1 MVGDD
6 CSDGGELVVAQAKP
20 ICSGT
25 HSPEDVLGEEDGVP
39 AGLGVTQGRLGL
51 NSASEE
57 GGVPVVGE
65 EGEEAVGDAE
75 GLGGVEVG
83 AAADRGVLN
92 IVFRRHIRVKM
103 GVVEKSGCAWS
114 DIFKNQNK
122 LSIFI
127 RFILKE
133 NGFSTKKWGQSAKI
147 TDFRDFAC

>member
-1 MVGDD
+1 
-6 CSDGGELVVAQAKP
+6 
-20 ICSGT
+20 
-25 HSPEDVLGEEDGVP
+25 
-39 AGLGVTQGRLGL
+39 
-51 NSASEE
+51 
-57 GGVPVVGE
+57 
-65 EGEEAVGDAE
+65 
-75 GLGGVEVG
+75 
-83 AAADRGVLN
+83 
-92 IVFRRHIRVKM
+92 M

>member
-1 MVGDD
+1 M
-6 CSDGGELVVAQAKP
+6 CSELVLTVFSLNYS
-20 ICSGT
+20 ILCNI
-25 HSPEDVLGEEDGVP
+25 
-39 AGLGVTQGRLGL
+39 VTVKFIKVFTSYIRINNSLKFNTFL
-51 NSASEE
+51 N
-57 GGVPVVGE
+57 
-65 EGEEAVGDAE
+65 
-75 GLGGVEVG
+75 
-83 AAADRGVLN
+83 VLN

-127 RFILKE
+127 RFILKK

>member
-1 MVGDD
+1 M
-6 CSDGGELVVAQAKP
+6 
-20 ICSGT
+20 
-25 HSPEDVLGEEDGVP
+25 P

-83 AAADRGVLN
+83 AAVDRGVLN

-147 TDFRDFAC
+147 TDFSRFRLLK